1 MILVLFWVTL
11 VGYLLLLAWSY
22 VVEVEK
28 DKEDLRLKYETE
40 LKLLK
45 KEIEGK

>member
-1 MILVLFWVTL
+1 MLILFWIAL
-11 VGYLLLLAWSY
+11 VGYLLILAWNY

-40 LKLLK
+40 LRLLK
-45 KEIEGK
+45 KESETK